1 MPPLKCLISAGP
13 TREWID
19 PVRFISNPSSGKMGY
34 ALADAC
40 AHNGYEVL
48 LISGPTQLEVPINC
62 DYIAVE
68 SAQEM
73 YNAVE
78 QNIAVCDVAMF
89 SAAVADY
96 TYKNPAPQK
105 IKKKQDTLFLELEKT
120 KDILG
125 SVRDLFNFSG
135 VLIGFAA
142 ETANIL
148 ENARKKL
155 ESKGCDL
162 IVANDISRLDSGFNV
177 DNNQAYLVTHD
188 GEQELPLLSKK
199 ALALAIIQ
207 WTKAHKK

>member
-1 MPPLKCLISAGP
+1 MIKVLITAGP
-13 TREWID
+13 TREAID
-19 PVRFISNPSSGKMGY
+19 PARFISNYSSGKMGY

-78 QNIAVCDVAMF
+78 QNIAVCDVAIF

-105 IKKKQDTLFLELEKT
+105 IKKKQDTLVLELEKT

-135 VLIGFAA
+135 LLIGFAA
-142 ETANIL
+142 ETENIL

-177 DNNQAYLVTHD
+177 DDNQAYLVTSQ
-188 GEQELPLLSKK
+188 GEQALPLLSKK

-207 WTKAHKK
+207 WTKAHIK